1 MSFPSDSRLP
11 EQVEKKY
18 PPPTSLELQCEIQL
32 ERNPTTERIPTWT
45 GTVDSIGS
53 MGVGTGVV
61 QFESAARAAS
71 RGRMNATSAPCT
83 RRGPGTRGPPET
95 WL

>member
-32 ERNPTTERIPTWT
+32 ERNPTTERILT
-45 GTVDSIGS
+45 GTVVSIGS
-53 MGVGTGVV
+53 TGVGTGVV

-83 RRGPGTRGPPET
+83 RRGPGTRVPPET